1 MREREEHISNLKL
14 EMANYNEKCYELER
28 ERNGLAGELSK
39 LEKQLRE
46 IMVSYQQ
53 ELD

>member
-1 MREREEHISNLKL
+1 
-14 EMANYNEKCYELER
+14 MANYNDKCYELER
-28 ERNGLAGELSK
+28 EKNGLANELAK